1 MLTRFKNLN
10 IRFVGEDD
18 EGSGGSEVVDETPA
32 VTPEVPD
39 NDIWA
44 PIRSELDPIS
54 FSRIEAHLKDMN
66 RSATERVTRSNQQL
80 APYKQFID
88 SGVSPEDLAAGMQ
101 LAQQVNDD
109 PAALYTALG
118 TYLEREGRLP
128 SKTELKEEV
137 KANEGVDPNAPEA
150 TPEDPRLITLAQQNE
165 QIMSFLQAQEQTRL
179 ETQADR
185 EVSSEI
191 DALKAAHPELATED
205 VQEIVSRAA
214 FVAQTSGQIPTLESV
229 HDGWYQGL
237 RSRFLTA
244 PRPGDTAPKL
254 LPTSGGLP
262 SNIPQKKLGDLSN
275 SEVQDVIASMIEQNR
290 DQ

>member
-10 IRFVGEDD
+10 IRFLGEGD
-18 EGSGGSEVVDETPA
+18 EGDGGGEVVDEAPV
-32 VTPEVPD
+32 VTPEAPD

-54 FSRIEAHLKDMN
+54 FSRIEAHLKDMD

-88 SGVSPEDLAAGMQ
+88 SGVSTEDLAAGMQ
-101 LAQQVNDD
+101 LAKQVNDD

-128 SKTELKEEV
+128 SKTELTEEV

-150 TPEDPRLITLAQQNE
+150 AIEDPRLATLSQQNE
-165 QIMSFLQAQEQTRL
+165 QIMSFLQAQEQQRL

-191 DALKAAHPELATED
+191 DALKAAHQELSAED

-214 FVAQTSGQIPTLESV
+214 FVAQTSGRIPTLESV
-229 HDGWYQGL
+229 HDSWYQGL

-262 SNIPQKKLGDLSN
+262 SNIPQKKLGELSS

-290 DQ
+290 D